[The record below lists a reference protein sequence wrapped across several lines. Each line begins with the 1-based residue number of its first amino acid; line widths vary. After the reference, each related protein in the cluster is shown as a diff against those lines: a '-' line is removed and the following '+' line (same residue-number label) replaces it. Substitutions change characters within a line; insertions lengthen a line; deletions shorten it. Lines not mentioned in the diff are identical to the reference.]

1 MKGRAVRY
9 VPARVGG
16 VDLSIKSWKTFKHS
30 TVPARV
36 GGVDLSLYASSRCS
50 LVLGPRPCGRGGF
63 KQHEYE
69 EVYRYHLVP
78 ARVGGVDLSKVRN
91 LSLSR
96 VHSPRPCGRGGF
108 KPSIAAT

>member
-1 MKGRAVRY
+1 MKGRSVRY

-16 VDLSIKSWKTFKHS
+16 VDLSIKSWKPFKHS

-36 GGVDLSLYASSRCS
+36 GGVDLSLYASSLCS